1 MTEYG
6 TTLPDGMVLPPLR
19 GPGNNYTFIEARVGS
34 VEPNFPISIVIPV
47 YNRIEMLRRTMGM
60 LTHQTYPLDLIEVVI
75 ADDGSSDH
83 PEQLIDEFS
92 PFFEVNYVRQQDLG
106 YRLSHARNLG
116 VRAARHDHVI
126 ILDCD
131 MAPVPGLVK
140 TYAEWLA
147 VGEKVILIGHR
158 RYVDA
163 NNVDP
168 SAVLED
174 PTVMMELPNVQT
186 KNAVMKNSPSSD
198 WREPIYEATDYLKQS
213 PHPFRCCSCG
223 NVAFHRRLFQEAG
236 SFDEA
241 FTAWGAEDNEFG
253 YRVWNAGYYFIPM
266 LDALGMH
273 QEPPG
278 GREFVDREA
287 GRAITKP
294 MLLDKVPAFYR
305 TYDPEVETSV
315 PAVSIYIPAYNA
327 ANTIEQAIDSAL
339 AQTYRDFEIVVCN
352 DGSTDRTRA
361 ILNQRYGQHP
371 KIKILHQ
378 ENAGIGAAS
387 NAAISAAA
395 GMYILHL
402 DADDVLEPT
411 AIEVLLP
418 ELEARPDHGCVYG
431 SYFRFESNLE
441 ERTEGWSVPNFNRI
455 RMMYGMMVHPPRLF
469 RKREW
474 SRVGGFDTSMA
485 NAVDYDFYLR
495 LSAISKLHHVDSF
508 LYNYRIHAASTSHVY
523 ASTQKEN
530 TRQIQELHL
539 RSLGLTA
546 WEVVPDLDG
555 HSAKNVKF
563 QRKKIIQ
570 QDGLPLV
577 SIVIITKNRAHL
589 LADSIRSC
597 LWQTHSDFEIVV
609 VDDGSTDRTEDV
621 VKSFNDPRIRY
632 IRQDPL
638 GIPFARNKGV
648 QEAVGEWVV
657 IMDDDDLMLP
667 SRIADHLRVVQDGV
681 DGSYGGWIDF
691 DEEFNLDY
699 HQGKKHGYAE
709 LLFGGKVLVHAASM
723 IRRSVLLQHPYDER
737 FQFGTDWVMN
747 LSVAYSGHRFA
758 HTKSYVYFRRFHGN
772 NVTSVNSEHQKNASK
787 VIFKE
792 HLARLNDAEE
802 EKLRLKARNADFG
815 FIVPQPSLDELRTLL
830 PWFIPQAQLGSEERA
845 ESSLYSAPMQN
856 LDSYDRSRWAQEGRR
871 LYFDAGTRSVWFTMP
886 KGWSLESTHSD
897 LLRVAHFVLT
907 SPWEGG
913 ILDGWIPSRAKG
925 WRPGLAFSGGI
936 DSTAAMQLLPSQ
948 TVLLYHEREGLPSV
962 LNHSNAHRFFEAL
975 AVHGRPVLRIQSNHE
990 SIRTDHGKNPGFS
1003 TDLAGAVHVILL
1015 ADFFDLGGVS
1025 MGMPLENA
1033 FLFHGWRGR
1042 DFRLSTYWLNHSR
1055 LLQRAGLDLLL
1066 PVAGLSEIINQKIVD
1081 ASPFADYAQSC
1092 LRSTTPGGICGKCWK
1107 CFRKN
1112 SMKGR
1117 PILLTGE
1124 IEVFLGTRP
1133 LKQAASTLYA
1143 IQQLPE
1149 KQQAQIHEL
1158 HPDLMPLLSL
1168 DYSFLERF
1176 HRGAMDLLPDQYVDP
1191 ILASLEE
1198 ISSPMSDEEVERLH
1212 DIRLTTTEE

>member
-1 MTEYG
+1 MSEYG

-19 GPGNNYTFIEARVGS
+19 GPGNDYSFIEARVGS
-34 VEPNFPISIVIPV
+34 IEPKFPISVVIPV
-47 YNRIEMLRRTMGM
+47 YNRIDMLRRTMAM
-60 LTHQTYPLDLIEVVI
+60 LTHQTYPLNLIEVVI
-75 ADDGSSDH
+75 SDDGSSDH

-92 PFFEVNYVRQQDLG
+92 SFFEVNYVRQQDLG

-116 VRAARHDHVI
+116 IRAARHDHII

-131 MAPVPGLVK
+131 MAPVPELVK

-147 VGEKVILIGHR
+147 VGENVLLIGHR
-158 RYVDA
+158 RYIDA
-163 NNVDP
+163 NDVDP
-168 SAVLED
+168 GAVLED
-174 PTVMMELPNVQT
+174 PMVMTKLPNVET
-186 KNAVMKNSPSSD
+186 KNAVMKSSPSSD
-198 WREPIYEATDYLKQS
+198 WREPIYEATDFLKQS

-223 NVAFHRRLFQEAG
+223 NVAFHRRLFNEAG
-236 SFDEA
+236 SFDEE

-253 YRVWNAGYYFIPM
+253 YRVWNAGYYFVPM
-266 LDALGMH
+266 LNALGMH

-305 TYDPEVETSV
+305 TYDPEAEHST

-327 ANTIEQAIDSAL
+327 AETIEQAIDSAL
-339 AQTYRDFEIVVCN
+339 AQTFRDFEIVVCN

-361 ILNQRYGQHP
+361 ILDEKYGHHP
-371 KIKILHQ
+371 KIKLIHQ

-387 NAAISAAA
+387 NAAISAAT

-402 DADDVLEPT
+402 DADDVLEQT

-418 ELEARPDHGCVYG
+418 ELEARPEHGCVYG
-431 SYFRFESNLE
+431 SYYRFESNLE

-455 RMMYGMMVHPPRLF
+455 RMLYGMMVHPPRLF

-495 LSAISKLHHVDSF
+495 LSAISKLHHVDTM
-508 LYNYRIHAASTSHVY
+508 LYNYRIHAASTSHAY

-530 TRQIQELHL
+530 TRQLQERHL

-546 WEVVPDLDG
+546 WEVVPDVDG
-555 HSAKNVKF
+555 HSPKNVIF
-563 QRKKIIQ
+563 QRKKFTKAS
-570 QDGLPLV
+570 GNPLV
-577 SIVIITKNRAHL
+577 SVVIITRNRAHL

-597 LWQTHSDFEIVV
+597 LWQTYSDFEIVV
-609 VDDGSTDRTEDV
+609 IDDGSTDDTQV
-621 VKSFNDPRIRY
+621 VVESFNDPRIRY
-632 IRQDPL
+632 IQQDPL
-638 GIPFARNKGV
+638 GIPYARNRGV

-667 SRIADHLRVVQDGV
+667 SRIADHLSVVNDDIDGT
-681 DGSYGGWIDF
+681 YGGWIDF

-747 LSVAYSGHRFA
+747 LKVAFSGHRFA
-758 HTKSYVYFRRFHGN
+758 HTRSYVYFRRFHGN
-772 NVTSVNSEHQKNASK
+772 NVTSVNSEHQKSASK
-787 VIFKE
+787 VVFEE
-792 HLARLNDAEE
+792 HLAQLGVEE
-802 EKLRLKARNADFG
+802 EVEYRELAKNADFS
-815 FIVPQPSLDELRTLL
+815 FIVPKPSLDELRKYL
-830 PWFIPQAQLGSEERA
+830 PWFIPQTPVDIEGNTN
-845 ESSLYSAPMQN
+845 SSLYGEPS
-856 LDSYDRSRWAQEGRR
+856 LRFDSYDRSRWAQEGRL
-871 LYFDAGTRSVWFTMP
+871 LYFDAGPRSIWFKMP
-886 KGWSLESTHSD
+886 QDWSLACTHSD

-907 SPWEGG
+907 SPWENG
-913 ILDGWIPSRAKG
+913 ILDGWIPSRSKG
-925 WRPGLAFSGGI
+925 WRPGLAFSGGV
-936 DSTAAMQLLPSQ
+936 DSTAAMQLLPPQ
-948 TVLLYHEREGLPSV
+948 TVLLYHEREGLSSA
-962 LNHSNAHRFFEAL
+962 LNHANAHRFFEAL
-975 AVHGRPVLRIQSNHE
+975 AAHGRAVVRIQSNHE
-990 SIRTDHGKNPGFS
+990 SIRTDFGKNPGFS

-1015 ADFFDLGGVS
+1015 ADYFDLGGVS

-1042 DFRLSTYWLNHSR
+1042 DFRTSQYWRTHSR
-1055 LLQRAGLDLLL
+1055 LLQKAGLDLLL

-1081 ASPFADYAQSC
+1081 ASPFEGYAQSC
-1092 LRSTTPGGICGKCWK
+1092 LRSTTPGGICGQCWK

-1112 SMKGR
+1112 SMKGH
-1117 PILLTGE
+1117 PIRLTGE

-1143 IQQLPE
+1143 IQHLPE
-1149 KQQAQIHEL
+1149 ALQSEIHER
-1158 HPDLMPLLSL
+1158 HPDLIPLLSQDL
-1168 DYSFLERF
+1168 SFLERF
-1176 HRGAMDLLPDQYVDP
+1176 HRGALELLPEPLAAP
-1191 ILASLEE
+1191 ILTALKGF
-1198 ISSPMSDEEVERLH
+1198 SSAMSDEEVDRLH
-1212 DIRLTTTEE
+1212 KIRLTTEQA